1 MSYEVQRKY
10 EASTA
15 SRRTDVQ
22 QLTLVDLKLVL
33 NLQPYTHVNVLIKYH
48 HAQ

>member
-10 EASTA
+10 EAT
-15 SRRTDVQ
+15 RRTDVQ
-22 QLTLVDLKLVL
+22 QLILVDLKLVL